1 MANRGIRK
9 PASRFGFLLPRLVIS
24 DGDTTPQDVP
34 FHLYPSAA
42 PTATAVAGDHYFD
55 STRNLLMAA
64 AGTTFAPVQGRR
76 VVKTAAA
83 TLTSKDSGALCLF
96 NAASG
101 VLYTL
106 PTAEGGLFFDFLVTT
121 TITSN
126 SAKVITASASEFIV
140 GSFLQIPDTAAQI
153 VAQAANGTTHRAWV
167 GNGTTTGG
175 YAGDSFRLTAISA
188 TQWAIQGI
196 GLATGTEA
204 TPFATS

>member
-1 MANRGIRK
+1 MAARGMQR
-9 PASRFGFLLPRLVIS
+9 AFNRFGLMLPRLVVNA
-24 DGDTTPQDVP
+24 DGTAPANTPL
-34 FHLYPSAA
+34 HIYPSAA
-42 PTATAVAGDHYFD
+42 PTATAVAGDAYFD
-55 STRNLLMAA
+55 STRNLLMTA

-83 TLTSKDSGALCLF
+83 TLTTKDSGALCLF

-106 PTAEGGLFFDFLVTT
+106 PTAEAGIFFDFLVTT
-121 TITSN
+121 TITSG
-126 SAKVITASASEFIV
+126 SAKVITASASEFLV

-153 VAQAANGTTHRAWV
+153 VARAADGTTHRSWV